1 MRKLRKAYQRKLNQQ
16 IRAMNKN
23 IANDILW
30 MGRFEFRQKEASFE
44 EFSDGSGGILIII
57 LRGYDKI
64 TGYYKDF
71 RFEFAPWLHSCE
83 WKLWEIANNF
93 IVNDTKVWE
102 SEPHPNL
109 YNGFVTDCTHI
120 HIPNKVMK
128 EPYNFYLTY
137 DHWKERVQYVSLCG
151 K

>member
-44 EFSDGSGGILIII
+44 EFSDGSGGILVVI
-57 LRGYDKI
+57 LRGYDKV

-71 RFEFAPWLHSCE
+71 RFEFAPWLDSCE

-102 SEPHPNL
+102 SEPYPNL

-120 HIPNKVMK
+120 HIPHTVMK

-137 DHWKERVQYVSLCG
+137 DHWKERVQYVSLRG
-151 K
+151 Q